1 MDGASLDEL
10 REELAT
16 LEVTEKQIS
25 AERRRLHHQIDYG
38 FSNAATLARE
48 REVSDERRRLHRRID
63 ALRELLSE
71 QGDVA
76 GDAPDKLLLIDTQTG
91 DVTPF
96 FRKVEMPVIKSP
108 VPIVWIEN

>member
-16 LEVTEKQIS
+16 LEATEKQIS
-25 AERRRLHHQIDYG
+25 AERRRLHNQIDYG

-63 ALRELLSE
+63 ALRELLPE

-76 GDAPDKLLLIDTQTG
+76 GEAPDSPLSALGQWSGITPELVAID
-91 DVTPF
+91 DASADD
-96 FRKVEMPVIKSP
+96 EPVL
-108 VPIVWIEN
+108 

>member
-1 MDGASLDEL
+1 MDGVSLDEL

-16 LEVTEKQIS
+16 LEATEKQIS

-63 ALRELLSE
+63 ALRELLPE
-71 QGDVA
+71 QGAVA
-76 GDAPDKLLLIDTQTG
+76 GEAPDSPLSALGQWSGITPELVAID
-91 DVTPF
+91 DASADD
-96 FRKVEMPVIKSP
+96 EPVL
-108 VPIVWIEN
+108 